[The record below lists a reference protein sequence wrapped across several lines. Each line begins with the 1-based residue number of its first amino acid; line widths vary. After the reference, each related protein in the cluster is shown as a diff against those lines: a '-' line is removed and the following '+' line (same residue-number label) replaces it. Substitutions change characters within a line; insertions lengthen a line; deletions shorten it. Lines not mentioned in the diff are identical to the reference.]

1 MNPNALFLAGTDLL
15 SEVLW
20 SAGMRRL
27 WRPPLDLRLVY
38 YHGVGPGRAP
48 CFRYLSDEVPRDD
61 FAYHLDYL
69 MNNYRM
75 LSLRDAVDE
84 MVKGKHSP
92 KPICSISFD
101 DGLSSVYTEALPLL
115 RERNL
120 PATVFLNTASVGNG
134 YMTWLHLTSFL
145 LSEFGVRRL
154 AELFNKLKS
163 DQLPAAPDTEAA
175 LLAWY
180 KAHYEANFESDL
192 LGNALAELELDMAE
206 IAAEQ
211 SIYLNWENIEEMKT
225 CGFSFS
231 SHTKNHA
238 PLGRFSASRHREA
251 EIKDAFEVMRERGQ
265 DVDFVSLPFGMKTD
279 YGDSAVSC
287 ALAAGHAFVL
297 EVGNGVNYSDTAL
310 SSKVLARVALGAVQS
325 KASRLYSAIEVRP
338 LLKSKIK
345 T

>member
-120 PATVFLNTASVGNG
+120 PATVFLDTASVGNG
-134 YMTWLHLTSFL
+134 YMTWLHLTSYL

-163 DQLPAAPDTEAA
+163 DQLPAAPILKPRSWLGTRPTTKPT
-175 LLAWY
+175 L
-180 KAHYEANFESDL
+180 KAIC
-192 LGNALAELELDMAE
+192 LETRWR
-206 IAAEQ
+206 
-211 SIYLNWENIEEMKT
+211 SLNWTWLKLRRN
-225 CGFSFS
+225 
-231 SHTKNHA
+231 
-238 PLGRFSASRHREA
+238 RAS
-251 EIKDAFEVMRERGQ
+251 
-265 DVDFVSLPFGMKTD
+265 T
-279 YGDSAVSC
+279 
-287 ALAAGHAFVL
+287 
-297 EVGNGVNYSDTAL
+297 
-310 SSKVLARVALGAVQS
+310 
-325 KASRLYSAIEVRP
+325 
-338 LLKSKIK
+338 
-345 T
+345 